1 MKMYR
6 DYDLVALQREAEH
19 LRAQAMRQMLVAL
32 VRKVG
37 ALFGAHNK
45 PHGGVAA
52 GGNDFVLKPINR
64 EKLMSRID
72 KWIGRAHTIKTA
84 V

>member
-37 ALFGAHNK
+37 ALFAAHNK

-52 GGNDFVLKPINR
+52 G
-64 EKLMSRID
+64 
-72 KWIGRAHTIKTA
+72 A
-84 V
+84 

>member
-32 VRKVG
+32 VRKVS

-52 GGNDFVLKPINR
+52 G
-64 EKLMSRID
+64 
-72 KWIGRAHTIKTA
+72 A
-84 V
+84 

>member
-6 DYDLVALQREAEH
+6 DYDLVALQREAER
-19 LRAQAMRQMLVAL
+19 LRAQAVRNMIVAL

-37 ALFGAHNK
+37 TLFGANRK

-52 GGNDFVLKPINR
+52 G
-64 EKLMSRID
+64 
-72 KWIGRAHTIKTA
+72 A
-84 V
+84 